1 MSSSSLRAILRL
13 PSERLGGG
21 YRIKRNCTLAL
32 LVCCLFSSISAFS
45 RPHVEFDSSV
55 ELDRQVA
62 TTLHYLSTGNLA
74 QARLFA
80 RQLAWRFPK
89 FALGHL
95 LSAELESMAAF
106 QDVTI
111 SQNNVLNGRLI
122 NLLLEAQA
130 RLKIPNKSGGDTT
143 PAQVIQ
149 LGNNVSEV
157 LLVDLS
163 SSTLFQFA
171 AGQMNPTLIRQHY
184 IASGKAGYGKLI
196 EGDNKTPL
204 GVYKI
209 TGRRSDASL
218 PDLYGSG
225 ALMLDYPNALDQS
238 LGRTGYGIWLHG
250 VPHSQRSRAPRS
262 SEGCVTMSNDHF
274 TRLHDGISISD
285 SRVILSDRVTWV
297 SKSQQKLDQTFFR
310 ALFEQY
316 QQAWA
321 TSDPVALARIYQGEE
336 FHEGQTGLDTAD
348 FVKVQDTFPHSHDTP
363 LTANYLQALTSIS
376 SDEISVFRSP
386 SLSSTGKPES
396 RLSQQNYV
404 VMSAYLGVDNE
415 HQITIYWAQGKDR
428 QWRVLTERV
437 DGEFI

>member
-1 MSSSSLRAILRL
+1 MSSLNLRAIQQLCIMRC
-13 PSERLGGG
+13 GG
-21 YRIKRNCTLAL
+21 RHNIHQNCALVL
-32 LVCCLFSSISAFS
+32 LVCCLFSSVSAFS

-55 ELDRQVA
+55 ELDRQVS
-62 TTLHYLSTGNLA
+62 TTLHYLATGNLA

-80 RQLAWRFPK
+80 RQLAWRFPR
-89 FALGHL
+89 FALGNL

-111 SQNNVLNGRLI
+111 SQNNQLSGKLL

-130 RLKIPNKSGGDTT
+130 RLKTSNTSSGDTI

-171 AGQMNPTLIRQHY
+171 AGQSKPTLIRQHY
-184 IASGKAGYGKLI
+184 ISSGKAGYGKLL

-204 GVYKI
+204 GVYKL

-225 ALMLDYPNALDQS
+225 ALILDYPNALDQR
-238 LGRTGYGIWLHG
+238 LGRTGSGIWLHG
-250 VPHSQRSRAPRS
+250 VPHGQRSRAPRS

-297 SKSQQKLDQTFFR
+297 SKTQQKLDQNFFR

-316 QQAWA
+316 QRAWA
-321 TSDPVALARIYQGEE
+321 TSDPVALARIYQGGE
-336 FHEGQTGLDTAD
+336 FQQGQIRLNSAD
-348 FVKVQDTFPHSHDTP
+348 FIKVLEAFPHSHDAP
-363 LTANYLQALTSIS
+363 LTPDYLQALTSIP
-376 SDEISVFRSP
+376 SDKISVFRSP
-386 SLSSTGKPES
+386 SLGATGKTGNTLS
-396 RLSQQNYV
+396 RENYV
-404 VMSAYLGVDNE
+404 VMSAYLGGDNE
-415 HQITIYWAQGKDR
+415 HQITIFWVQGEDR
-428 QWRVLTERV
+428 QWRVLTERL
-437 DGEFI
+437 DGEII

>member
-1 MSSSSLRAILRL
+1 LSLPAIRRL
-13 PSERLGGG
+13 PLIRLGG
-21 YRIKRNCTLAL
+21 RHHIQRRCALAL
-32 LVCCLFSSISAFS
+32 LVFCLFSGVSAFS

-55 ELDRQVA
+55 ELDRQVS

-80 RQLAWRFPK
+80 RQLAWRFPR

-111 SQNNVLNGRLI
+111 SQNNKLSGRLL

-130 RLKIPNKSGGDTT
+130 RLKTPTASSGDTI

-171 AGQMNPTLIRQHY
+171 AAQSKPMLIRQHY
-184 IASGKAGYGKLI
+184 IASGKAGCGKLL

-204 GVYKI
+204 GVYKL
-209 TGRRSDASL
+209 TGSRSDASL

-225 ALMLDYPNALDQS
+225 ALMLDYPNALDQR
-238 LGRTGYGIWLHG
+238 LGRTGSGIWLHG
-250 VPHSQRSRAPRS
+250 VPHGQRSRAPRS

-274 TRLHDGISISD
+274 TRLHDGVSISD
-285 SRVILSDRVTWV
+285 SRVILSDRVTWM
-297 SKSQQKLDQTFFR
+297 SKTQQKLDQNFFR

-321 TSDPVALARIYQGEE
+321 TSDPVALARIYQGGE
-336 FHEGQTGLDTAD
+336 FQQGQIRLNSAD
-348 FVKVQDTFPHSHDTP
+348 FIKVQETPPYSDDAP
-363 LTANYLQALTSIS
+363 LTAGYLQALTSIP
-376 SDEISVFRSP
+376 SDNISVFRSP
-386 SLSSTGKPES
+386 SLGAIGKTGSTLHRE
-396 RLSQQNYV
+396 NYV
-404 VMSAYLGVDNE
+404 VMSAYLGVGNE
-415 HQITIYWAQGKDR
+415 HQITIYWVQGEDR
-428 QWRVLTERV
+428 QWRVLTERL
-437 DGEFI
+437 DGEII